1 MVDTIRQLEANELEE
16 KPYDAGDEKSVSDAR
31 KKSGR
36 KKAKERETLKTL
48 MQYENGR
55 ELMFNSIRCL
65 LDGNPVVPGDSLS
78 TYYNLG
84 QEHRAREIFK
94 EIVRVA
100 PKEFA
105 VMIEENSDNK

>member
-1 MVDTIRQLEANELEE
+1 MDVLAQLEAADLVEE
-16 KPYDAGDEKSVSDAR
+16 PYDASDKEAVTDAR
-31 KKSGR
+31 KRSGR
-36 KKAKERETLKTL
+36 KKVKERETLQTL

-55 ELMFNSIRCL
+55 ELMYNSVRCVL
-65 LDGNPVVPGDSLS
+65 EGNPVIPNDPYA

-94 EIVRVA
+94 EIVKVS

-105 VMIEENSDNK
+105 MMIDENKEGK

>member
-1 MVDTIRQLEANELEE
+1 MADIIRQLEAIDNAEI
-16 KPYDAGDEKSVSDAR
+16 PYDAGDKEQVNEAR
-31 KKSGR
+31 KKAGR
-36 KKAKERETLKTL
+36 KKVKERETLVTL

-55 ELMFNSIRCL
+55 ELMYNSIKCVI
-65 LDGNPVVPGDSLS
+65 DGNPVVPSDAFS

-94 EIVRVA
+94 EIVKTC

-105 VMIEENSDNK
+105 LMLDENK